1 MVTFWAMSQK
11 NDRAIIYSLE
21 TGRGRRVAI
30 LVGALVAVALVVWI
44 VMRSFHGRD
53 VDNAA
58 KALVQPPVETQAR

>member
-1 MVTFWAMSQK
+1 MSQK

-30 LVGALVAVALVVWI
+30 LAGALVAVALVVWI
-44 VMRSFHGRD
+44 VLRSFHGRD
-53 VDNAA
+53 VDTGA